1 MTASK
6 IKNQS
11 IKVENLI
18 KEFGQGEN
26 LLRVI
31 DGASFSVNKGE
42 LVALIAP
49 SGAGKTTL
57 LMMIGC
63 VEEPTS
69 GKIYLGEEK
78 VYDNKWLTNETRKIR
93 REKIGFIFQ
102 AHYLIP
108 FLSVIENVTLLPQT
122 NGISKADADA
132 KAMELLN
139 YFDIGDKANAMPS
152 ELSGGQNQRVA
163 IARALANHP
172 EIILAD
178 EPTAAL
184 DLSRSVDV
192 VKMLKKIA
200 IDQNV
205 AVIMVTHDEAMLPLC
220 DRILKIENKKVI
232 SLTTKEVTH
241 V

>member
-1 MTASK
+1 MGQQA
-6 IKNQS
+6 IR
-11 IKVENLI
+11 VENLV
-18 KEFGQGEN
+18 KHFGKDES
-26 LLRVI
+26 LVRVI
-31 DGASFSVNKGE
+31 EGADFQVDKGE

-69 GKIYLGEEK
+69 GSIYLGDEK
-78 VYDNKWLTNETRKIR
+78 VYENKWLTNETRKIR

-108 FLSVIENVTLLPQT
+108 FLNVMENVTLVPQT
-122 NGISKADADA
+122 NGVPPKEANAF
-132 KAMELLN
+132 AMELLE
-139 YFDIGDKANAMPS
+139 YFDIADKAYNMSS

-163 IARALANHP
+163 IARALANKP
-172 EIILAD
+172 QIILAD

-184 DLSRSVDV
+184 DIDRSVSV

-200 IDQNV
+200 LDQNV
-205 AVIMVTHDEAMLPLC
+205 AIIMVTHDEAMLPFC
-220 DRILKIENKKVI
+220 DRILKIEDKKVVSYAVPESTEMI
-232 SLTTKEVTH
+232 
-241 V
+241 